1 MSPSTAARPISDL
14 VHVWRPSS
22 GGNVLGARTILLL
35 HGTGADEN
43 DLIGLGKA
51 LDPNANLLSPR
62 AQVRA
67 ELPPQGDGM
76 IRWFMRHED
85 GTFDEDGIRAACAQL
100 AEFVEWASGAY
111 GFDIAKVWVA
121 GFSNGANAAGALML
135 LHPELFRGV
144 MAFGTTKSF
153 VDTQSA
159 CSGLPDLTGKHIWI
173 CNGAMD
179 GYSPSERTSA
189 MVSEFEAFGAAVVLR
204 VHGGGHTISHEHVR
218 EVAEEL
224 ASVG

>member
-1 MSPSTAARPISDL
+1 MLQSESAHPMSQL
-14 VHVWRPSS
+14 VHVWRPSAS
-22 GGNVLGARTILLL
+22 GEVVGARTILLL
-35 HGTGADEN
+35 HGTGADEH

-51 LDPNANLLSPR
+51 LDANANLLSPR
-62 AQVRA
+62 GQVRA
-67 ELPPQGDGM
+67 ERPPLGDGM

-100 AEFVEWASGAY
+100 AEFVEWSSDAY
-111 GFDIAKVWVA
+111 GFDLANVWVA

-135 LHPELFRGV
+135 LHPKLLRGV

-153 VDTQSA
+153 VDTRSA
-159 CSGLPDLTGKHIWI
+159 CGGLPELTGKHIWI

-179 GYSPSERTSA
+179 GYSPSERTAA
-189 MVSEFEAFGAAVVLR
+189 MVNEFETLGADVRLR